1 MPLVIKIPL
10 ALDKVLGE
18 EASTALVEM
27 FNQMESA
34 QRNGLERALELRLL
48 TLKESMDK
56 RFDLTDERIKLALT
70 EANRYT
76 DQRITELEA
85 RMDKRFN
92 ELEARMDKRL
102 NELTVGMDKRLN
114 ELTVGMDKRLN
125 ELTVGMDKRHTEL
138 AVGMDKRHIELA
150 ANMDVK
156 IAQTQTTLIKWMFT
170 FYIGSVVTITGLII
184 AYLQLFLKP

>member
-102 NELTVGMDKRLN
+102 NELTVGMDKR
-114 ELTVGMDKRLN
+114 
-125 ELTVGMDKRHTEL
+125 HTEL